1 MVFSPLCLLIHLGLC
16 SPVYYWIMTLISHL
30 SYMLTLTY
38 PSCLDLSYVSSV
50 GLLTGQ
56 MGSFIYTLFNV
67 YL

>member
-1 MVFSPLCLLIHLGLC
+1 MVFSPLCLLIPLGLC

-30 SYMLTLTY
+30 PSRLTLTY
-38 PSCLDLSYVSSV
+38 PSCLDLSYVFSV